1 MWWWRYYSIG
11 RHTEGIEH
19 GTQQETQAVRLLAMS
34 LLSAVVFDEAK
45 DMQQHPK
52 PKAAPVTPHY
62 NTRTDLTRNVSTP

>member
-11 RHTEGIEH
+11 RHTEGIEY
-19 GTQQETQAVRLLAMS
+19 GTQQETQAERLSAMS
-34 LLSAVVFDEAK
+34 LLSAVVFDESK